1 MMATKS
7 VLNKAIE
14 KLENV
19 NKDILRKI
27 AEESDKSRIQVLK
40 QELQKNESM
49 ILDYKFRLKYE

>member
-1 MMATKS
+1 MATKS

>member
-1 MMATKS
+1 MATKS
-7 VLNKAIE
+7 VLKIAID
-14 KLENV
+14 KLETV

-27 AEESDKSRIQVLK
+27 AEESDKPKIQVLK

>member
-1 MMATKS
+1 MATKS

-14 KLENV
+14 KLEDV